1 MRNEN
6 KPVKLIPKNERLLEN
21 ALIKETKQQSQANT
35 DKQIKIV
42 LATSGEYPDGTKWE
56 REATEEE
63 KAEFNSWLV

>member
-6 KPVKLIPKNERLLEN
+6 KPVKLILKNEGLLEN
-21 ALIKETKQQSQANT
+21 ALIKETEQQRQANT

>member
-6 KPVKLIPKNERLLEN
+6 KPVKLIPKNEGLLEN
-21 ALIKETKQQSQANT
+21 ALIKETEHQSQANT
-35 DKQIKIV
+35 DKQIKII
-42 LATSGEYPDGTKWE
+42 LATSGEYQDGTKWE